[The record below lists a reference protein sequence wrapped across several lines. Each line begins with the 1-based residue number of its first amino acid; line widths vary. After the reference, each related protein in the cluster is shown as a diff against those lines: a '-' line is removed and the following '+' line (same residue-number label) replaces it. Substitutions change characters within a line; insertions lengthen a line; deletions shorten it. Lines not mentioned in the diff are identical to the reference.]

1 MEMTHL
7 IDTYKQNFR
16 SYAGILINNNTIKRR
31 HLQHHMTWVL
41 RQSLTDSRFSI
52 RFFDKFV
59 VFKYINNDALDEI
72 TGLMGFHY
80 FNSEDYWPLL
90 RTQRLKAIYD
100 GHLAREDIYIDY
112 YTKLLQIVCLVFI
125 PELAKTIISHCS

>member
-1 MEMTHL
+1 MEMAYL

-41 RQSLTDSRFSI
+41 RQSLTDTAFSI

-72 TGLMGFHY
+72 CGLMGLPY
-80 FNSEDYWPLL
+80 FYSKDYWPLM
-90 RTQRLKAIYD
+90 RTQRIKAIHD
-100 GHLAREDIYIDY
+100 GHLAREDIYINY
-112 YTKLLQIVCLVFI
+112 YAKLLQIVSLVFI
-125 PELAKTIISHCS
+125 PELARTIISYCS

>member
-52 RFFDKFV
+52 RFFDEFV

-72 TGLMGFHY
+72 TGIMGLHY
-80 FNSEDYWPLL
+80 FDSKDYWPLI

-100 GHLAREDIYIDY
+100 GHLARQDIYIDY
-112 YTKLLQIVCLVFI
+112 YAKLLQIVSLVFI
-125 PELAKTIISHCS
+125 PELVRTIISYCS